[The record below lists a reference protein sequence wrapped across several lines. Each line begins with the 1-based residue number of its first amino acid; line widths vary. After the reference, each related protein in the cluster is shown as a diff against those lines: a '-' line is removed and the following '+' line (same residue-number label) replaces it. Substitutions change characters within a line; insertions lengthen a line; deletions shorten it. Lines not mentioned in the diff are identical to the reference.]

1 MKKIN
6 ITFIAFWFIYLFMIV
21 MIALG
26 LLSCNSV
33 KQATKHYEK
42 AKHKN
47 IVTVASLVRKDW
59 PCVTTKIDTLISY
72 KQGKTDTL
80 IQETTFYADCP
91 DTAKNAPKNSVIKV
105 PVKVPQF
112 VFIKN
117 NDTVFLTQT
126 KLVEDSAKIFV
137 AQKETAKAQKDVDK
151 YQSRANTKGWII
163 AVLIS
168 LFIIYILLT
177 KTFKIL

>member
-1 MKKIN
+1 MKKLN
-6 ITFIAFWFIYLFMIV
+6 WTFIPFWFIYLFMIA
-21 MIALG
+21 MLIIG
-26 LLSCNSV
+26 LASCNSV

-42 AKHKN
+42 AKDKN

-59 PCVTTKIDTLISY
+59 PCVTTKIDTLISI

-80 IQETTFYADCP
+80 RSEVTYYADCP

-112 VFIKN
+112 IYVKN

-126 KLVEDSAKIFV
+126 KLVEDSAKIFI
-137 AQKETAKAQKDVDK
+137 AQKEAVKAKKDVDK
-151 YQSRANTKGWII
+151 YQSRSKTKGWII
-163 AVLIS
+163 AVLIG
-168 LFIIYILLT
+168 LFLIYILLT